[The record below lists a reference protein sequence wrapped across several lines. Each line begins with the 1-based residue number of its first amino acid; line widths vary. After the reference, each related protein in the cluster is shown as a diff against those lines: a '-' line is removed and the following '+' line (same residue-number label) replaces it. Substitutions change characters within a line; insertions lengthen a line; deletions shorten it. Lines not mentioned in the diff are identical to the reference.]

1 MLLVG
6 LKRLLAA
13 WKAARKRGKMKMKKM
28 NLSGEPKE
36 TAVSRKIMPADG
48 SKPASAMNGDLGTPP
63 LTPSDQSTAYLSPT
77 GVAKSKDCCP
87 LTAAAAGFLQR
98 SREQRPQDQTRE
110 IR

>member
-13 WKAARKRGKMKMKKM
+13 WKAARRRGKMKMKKM

-48 SKPASAMNGDLGTPP
+48 SKPAA
-63 LTPSDQSTAYLSPT
+63 Q
-77 GVAKSKDCCP
+77 
-87 LTAAAAGFLQR
+87 
-98 SREQRPQDQTRE
+98 
-110 IR
+110 

>member
-28 NLSGEPKE
+28 NLSGEPKK

-48 SKPASAMNGDLGTPP
+48 SKPAA
-63 LTPSDQSTAYLSPT
+63 Q
-77 GVAKSKDCCP
+77 
-87 LTAAAAGFLQR
+87 
-98 SREQRPQDQTRE
+98 
-110 IR
+110 

>member
-48 SKPASAMNGDLGTPP
+48 SKPAQRNER
-63 LTPSDQSTAYLSPT
+63 
-77 GVAKSKDCCP
+77 
-87 LTAAAAGFLQR
+87 R
-98 SREQRPQDQTRE
+98 SRHAPAYTVRPVDSLSLTDGRGKE
-110 IR
+110 